1 MLKKSGYTIKDV
13 CKALGISRNSYY
25 SAKKAKVVEKAKR
38 AKMADFKDG
47 DLVRRIKEIKA
58 EHPFWGYRR
67 VTAWLKA
74 LEKA

>member
-25 SAKKAKVVEKAKR
+25 SAKKAKVVER
-38 AKMADFKDG
+38 AKGDGFKDG
-47 DLVRRIKEIKA
+47 ELLRRIKEIKA

-67 VTAWLKA
+67 VTAWLKYGQSP
-74 LEKA
+74 KGS